1 MAKTERYFL
10 SANGYAGFVSYFD
23 RIEKEV
29 GKLYVIKGGP
39 GCGKSGFMKKIGG
52 ICADNGLDI
61 EYIHCTGDPESVD
74 CLIIPKLG
82 CAFADGTYP
91 HVIEPPMAGCGGH
104 YVNLSEFCKF
114 KDCPELSTE
123 LMHLETERKRC
134 MRRAMSLTAAAGKV
148 CEGVFDRLHTE
159 KAIKGA
165 EKRASGISG
174 REFKKQDRKGTEKVR
189 FLSAFTYK
197 GLITME
203 ETVQNQCGR
212 LYLIDDDLGLGE
224 YMLKVIAEKAADC
237 GYDTVICL
245 SPLEPSKPEA
255 ILVPG
260 VFAAFICGEAT
271 EKFEEPYRH
280 IRLDASVDR
289 DLLAEEKK
297 RIKNA
302 VKLKKNALAEAAD
315 CLKDAKHLHDRIEQ
329 IYNPYIDFDG
339 VYALAEEYAQKIL
352 TGQNNM

>member
-1 MAKTERYFL
+1 
-10 SANGYAGFVSYFD
+10 
-23 RIEKEV
+23 
-29 GKLYVIKGGP
+29 
-39 GCGKSGFMKKIGG
+39 
-52 ICADNGLDI
+52 
-61 EYIHCTGDPESVD
+61 
-74 CLIIPKLG
+74 
-82 CAFADGTYP
+82 
-91 HVIEPPMAGCGGH
+91 
-104 YVNLSEFCKF
+104 
-114 KDCPELSTE
+114 
-123 LMHLETERKRC
+123 
-134 MRRAMSLTAAAGKV
+134 
-148 CEGVFDRLHTE
+148 
-159 KAIKGA
+159 
-165 EKRASGISG
+165 
-174 REFKKQDRKGTEKVR
+174 
-189 FLSAFTYK
+189 
-197 GLITME
+197 ME